1 MQGSR
6 QRSLAAEIERAAGFR
21 SALRGFLVRT
31 EEAAAA
37 AGLTPQR
44 YNLLLVIKAGS
55 GERSTVSE
63 LSSRLSLRQTAVT
76 ELVHRA
82 EEAGLVGREPSLEDR
97 RVSLLR
103 LTPEGDRRLMEAFV
117 ALREDR
123 RALARALE
131 EARARLRETGA

>member
-1 MQGSR
+1 M
-6 QRSLAAEIERAAGFR
+6 
-21 SALRGFLVRT
+21 RT

-44 YNLLLVIKAGS
+44 YNLLLLIKAGRD
-55 GERSTVSE
+55 EQSTVSE
-63 LSSRLSLRQTAVT
+63 LARQLSLRQTAVT

-82 EEAGLVGREPSLEDR
+82 EEAGLVSREASLEDR

-103 LTPEGDRRLMEAFV
+103 LTREGDRRLMEAFV

-123 RALARALE
+123 RALAGALE
-131 EARARLRETGA
+131 TARARLRETTGA